1 MRGMNAMNRQLKNAV
16 LAASLAIIAGCGSN
30 QVETVYIEPE
40 CELPPL
46 PAESGLD
53 VSELDALSDETYA
66 RLDYYIEGLI
76 DSLNEHREMLREA
89 CAKDAHNSQTN

>member
-1 MRGMNAMNRQLKNAV
+1 MNAMNRQLMNVA
-16 LAASLAIIAGCGSN
+16 LAASLAIIAGCGSK
-30 QVETVYIEPE
+30 QIETVYIEPE

-76 DSLNEHREMLREA
+76 DSLNEHREMLREV
-89 CAKDAHNSQTN
+89 CATDDRTQQTD

>member
-1 MRGMNAMNRQLKNAV
+1 M
-16 LAASLAIIAGCGSN
+16 AIIAGCGSN
-30 QVETVYIEPE
+30 QVETVYVEPE

-53 VSELDALSDETYA
+53 VSELDSLPNETYA

-76 DSLNEHREMLREA
+76 DSVHEHREMLREA
-89 CAKDAHNSQTN
+89 CAE